1 MADYRQVLTLAACIF
16 SYKQK
21 NRKMKRL
28 LFLAILASSLGSA
41 AQYQWDYGLKLGAAN
56 YLGDIGGKELERR
69 DFVVDMHLRQTRW
82 AVGGYGRYKFS
93 KRFAL
98 AANLDYLRIQDAD
111 RLTTYAPRRTRN
123 LNFRND
129 MFELGVRGELTV
141 WYDND
146 VGNRGFYNP
155 DFKLY
160 LFGGLAAYYSNP
172 KARLVYDGT
181 NLDNPGDLVPGDY
194 ADNTWY
200 ALRNLRTE
208 GASYSAFGLAI
219 PLGIGF
225 YFTHNK
231 EWRFGWEFSW
241 RTTFSDYLDDV
252 STYYYEPNPK
262 NPDDM
267 ALAMDLQSQ
276 TYPDLVAFNYG
287 LTDPNQIEGMMNNFQ
302 HQPSNLPDNQS
313 SRGIHSGDEPRI
325 RNDHY
330 LTTQFTIGK
339 VIRGRSKF
347 YKSKYSWVKNRAS
360 VRRSRAKF

>member
-1 MADYRQVLTLAACIF
+1 
-16 SYKQK
+16 
-21 NRKMKRL
+21 MKRILFIVL
-28 LFLAILASSLGSA
+28 LAFSLDAG
-41 AQYQWDYGLKLGAAN
+41 AQYQWDYGIKLGAAN

-82 AVGGYGRYKFS
+82 AIGGYGRYKFS
-93 KRFAL
+93 KRFSV
-98 AANLDYLRIQDAD
+98 AANLDYMRIEDAD
-111 RLTTYAPRRTRN
+111 KFTTYAPRRARN
-123 LNFRND
+123 LHFRND
-129 MFELGVRGELTV
+129 MAELALRGEYTL

-160 LFGGLAAYYSNP
+160 VFGGVAAYYSNP

-181 NLDNPGDLVPGDY
+181 NMEDPGDKVVGDY
-194 ADNTWY
+194 VNNTWY

-208 GASYSAFGLAI
+208 GATYSAVGVAI

-231 EWRFGWEFSW
+231 TWRFGWEMSW

-252 STYYYEPNPK
+252 STRYYQPNPK

-267 ALAMDLQSQ
+267 ALALDLQSQ
-276 TYPDLVAFNYG
+276 TYADLIGQVNEERPANSSGVGSINDYRY
-287 LTDPNQIEGMMNNFQ
+287 
-302 HQPSNLPDNQS
+302 QPGNLPENQS
-313 SRGIHSGDEPRI
+313 LRGLHKGDEARI

-330 LTTQFTIGK
+330 ITTQFTVGK

-347 YKSKYSWVKNRAS
+347 YRSKYSWVKNRAT

>member
-1 MADYRQVLTLAACIF
+1 
-16 SYKQK
+16 
-21 NRKMKRL
+21 MKRL
-28 LFLAILASSLGSA
+28 LFLALLVGALDAG
-41 AQYQWDYGLKLGAAN
+41 AQYQWDYGIKLGAAN

-93 KRFAL
+93 KRFSL
-98 AANLDYLRIQDAD
+98 GANLDYLRIQDAD
-111 RLTTYAPRRTRN
+111 ANTTYAPRRARN

-160 LFGGLAAYYSNP
+160 VFGGVSAYYSNP
-172 KARLVYDGT
+172 KARLVYDG
-181 NLDNPGDLVPGDY
+181 NNMEDPGDKALGDFV
-194 ADNTWY
+194 DNTWHN
-200 ALRNLRTE
+200 LRDLRTE
-208 GASYSAFGLAI
+208 GATYSQFGVAI

-231 EWRFGWEFSW
+231 EWRFGWEISW

-252 STYYYEPNPK
+252 STRYYQPNPK
-262 NPDDM
+262 NPEDM
-267 ALAMDLQSQ
+267 ALALDLQSQ
-276 TYPDLVAFNYG
+276 TYQELLNLVNTERPVDSRPVG
-287 LTDPNQIEGMMNNFQ
+287 SMNDFQ
-302 HQPSNLPDNQS
+302 YQAGNEPENQS
-313 SRGIHSGDEPRI
+313 PRGLHSGDESRI

-330 LTTQFTIGK
+330 LTTQFTVGK

>member
-1 MADYRQVLTLAACIF
+1 
-16 SYKQK
+16 
-21 NRKMKRL
+21 MKRL
-28 LFLAILASSLGSA
+28 LLIILAMSFLGA
-41 AQYQWDYGLKLGAAN
+41 EAQYQWDYGLKLGAAN
-56 YLGDIGGKELERR
+56 YLGDIGGKNLERR
-69 DFVVDMHLRQTRW
+69 DFVVDMHLKQTRW
-82 AVGGYGRYKFS
+82 AAGLYGRYKFS
-93 KRFAL
+93 KRL
-98 AANLDYLRIQDAD
+98 SIAADLEYLRIQDAD
-111 RLTTYAPRRTRN
+111 KFTTYAPRRARN

-129 MFELGVRGELTV
+129 MFELAVRGELTL

-172 KARLVYDGT
+172 KARMIYTGR
-181 NLDNPGDLVPGDY
+181 NLTVEDPGDLELGDY
-194 ADNTWY
+194 VDNTWY

-208 GASYSAFGLAI
+208 GATYSPIGVAI

-252 STYYYEPNPK
+252 STRYYQPNPK
-262 NPDDM
+262 NPDDYNL
-267 ALAMDLQSQ
+267 ALDMQSQ
-276 TYPDLVAFNYG
+276 TYADLIAQVNNERPDANSPSGGSLNDHLYVA
-287 LTDPNQIEGMMNNFQ
+287 
-302 HQPSNLPDNQS
+302 SNTPENQS
-313 SRGIHSGDEPRI
+313 PRGLHDGNESRI

-330 LTTQFTIGK
+330 ITTQITVGK

-347 YKSKYSWVKNRAS
+347 YRSKYSWVKNRAA

>member
-1 MADYRQVLTLAACIF
+1 
-16 SYKQK
+16 
-21 NRKMKRL
+21 MKRFL
-28 LFLAILASSLGSA
+28 LFVLLVGALDAG
-41 AQYQWDYGLKLGAAN
+41 AQYQWDYGIKLGAAN

-82 AVGGYGRYKFS
+82 ALGAYGRYKFS
-93 KRFAL
+93 KRFAM

-111 RLTTYAPRRTRN
+111 ANTTYVPRRARN

-129 MFELGVRGELTV
+129 MFELGIRGELTV

-146 VGNRGFYNP
+146 VGNTGFYNP

-160 LFGGLAAYYSNP
+160 LFGGIAGYYSNP

-181 NLDNPGDLVPGDY
+181 NVLDPGDLKPGDFV
-194 ADNTWY
+194 DNTWHS
-200 ALRNLRTE
+200 LRNLRTE
-208 GASYSAFGLAI
+208 GATYSAFGVAI
-219 PLGIGF
+219 PLGVGF
-225 YFTHNK
+225 YFTHKK
-231 EWRFGWEFSW
+231 EWRFGWEIGW

-252 STYYYEPNPK
+252 STYYYQPNPS

-267 ALAMDLQSQ
+267 SLALDFQSQ
-276 TYPDLVAFNYG
+276 AYPELVAELFG
-287 LTDPNQIEGMMNNFQ
+287 ETDPAKIPGLMNNFQ
-302 HQPSNLPDNQS
+302 YQPNNTSDNQS

-330 LTTQFTIGK
+330 LTTQFTVGK

>member
-1 MADYRQVLTLAACIF
+1 
-16 SYKQK
+16 
-21 NRKMKRL
+21 MKRL
-28 LFLAILASSLGSA
+28 LLLALIVISVDAV

-69 DFVVDMHLRQTRW
+69 DFVVDMHLKQTRW
-82 AVGGYGRYKFS
+82 ALGGYGRYKFS
-93 KRFAL
+93 KRLSIAG
-98 AANLDYLRIQDAD
+98 NLDYMRIQDAD
-111 RLTTYAPRRTRN
+111 ANTTYAPRRARN

-129 MFELGVRGELTV
+129 MFELGFRGELTV

-146 VGNRGFYNP
+146 VGNRGYYNP

-160 LFGGLAAYYSNP
+160 LFGGIAAYYSNP

-181 NLDNPGDLVPGDY
+181 NLANPGDLNPGDY
-194 ADNTWY
+194 VDNTWY

-208 GASYSAFGLAI
+208 GAIYSPIGIAI
-219 PLGIGF
+219 PLGVGF

-231 EWRFGWEFSW
+231 TWRFGWEISW

-252 STYYYEPNPK
+252 STYYYEPNPV
-262 NPDDM
+262 NAEDM
-267 ALAMDLQSQ
+267 RLALDLQNQS
-276 TYPDLVAFNYG
+276 YVGGVAEAF
-287 LTDPNQIEGMMNNFQ
+287 QISETEAQSMMNNFR
-302 HQPSNLPDNQS
+302 HVSGWESGKQS
-313 SRGIHSGDEPRI
+313 PRGIHSGEDTRI

-330 LTTQFTIGK
+330 LTTQFTVGK

>member
-1 MADYRQVLTLAACIF
+1 
-16 SYKQK
+16 
-21 NRKMKRL
+21 MKRL
-28 LFLAILASSLGSA
+28 LFLALLVGALDAG
-41 AQYQWDYGLKLGAAN
+41 AQYQWDYGIKLGAAN

-93 KRFAL
+93 KRFSL
-98 AANLDYLRIQDAD
+98 GANLDYLRIQDAD
-111 RLTTYAPRRTRN
+111 ANTTYAPRRARN

-160 LFGGLAAYYSNP
+160 VFGGVSAYYSNP
-172 KARLVYDGT
+172 KARLVYDG
-181 NLDNPGDLVPGDY
+181 NNMEDPGDKALGDFV
-194 ADNTWY
+194 DNTWY
-200 ALRNLRTE
+200 NLRDLRTE
-208 GASYSAFGLAI
+208 GATYSQFGVAI

-231 EWRFGWEFSW
+231 EWRFGWEISW

-252 STYYYEPNPK
+252 STRYYQPNPK
-262 NPDDM
+262 NPEDM
-267 ALAMDLQSQ
+267 ALALDLQSQ
-276 TYPDLVAFNYG
+276 TYQELLNLVNTERPVDSRPVG
-287 LTDPNQIEGMMNNFQ
+287 SMNDFQ
-302 HQPSNLPDNQS
+302 YQAGNEPENQS
-313 SRGIHSGDEPRI
+313 PRGLHSGDESRI

-330 LTTQFTIGK
+330 LTTQFTVGK